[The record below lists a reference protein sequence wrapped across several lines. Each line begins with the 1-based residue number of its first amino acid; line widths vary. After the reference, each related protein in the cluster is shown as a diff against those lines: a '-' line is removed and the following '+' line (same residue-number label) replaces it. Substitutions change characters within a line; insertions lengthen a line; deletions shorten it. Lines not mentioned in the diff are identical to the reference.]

1 MALGNSP
8 RKNKQLT
15 FTGDNMTKRGITASL
30 AIIIASTIAFVACD
44 VISEKGLEESLA
56 PYIELESI
64 TQGPNSSIVVNR
76 GSATGAD
83 SYFTFN
89 VKSETRSGLIR
100 EGVKEAWC
108 LEWNKPIAQNGDL
121 HDGVEFYSTF
131 GSETWKPANYLLNIK
146 DKLKKEDPKLTYKE
160 IQVALW
166 SVIDNPSFNLEEV
179 LKSGDMPAR
188 LMRDGNPDFDVA
200 KVRSIVDRV
209 RNNYTNYNY
218 KPSVPFIAYARTE
231 NSSQNGGFLTC
242 DETAWAANG
251 DTPGENRYVTQG
263 NWATYVEYHGEEKT
277 VTLFAG
283 QDVNIGTVTFSAP
296 VAGNVTITINLNDDG
311 AFQNVGENVKIQDY
325 STAPSGNPA
334 PGGFDHK
341 GNADAG
347 EKMFEIVVPENNFYG
362 VHVDAAVD
370 CKLVEDDD

>member
-1 MALGNSP
+1 
-8 RKNKQLT
+8 
-15 FTGDNMTKRGITASL
+15 MTKRGLLILTT
-30 AIIIASTIAFVACD
+30 IIIASAITFAACD

-121 HDGVEFYSTF
+121 HEGVEFYSTF

-166 SVIDNPSFNLEEV
+166 AVIDNPSFNLEEV
-179 LKSGDMPAR
+179 LKAGDMPSR
-188 LMRDGNPDFDVA
+188 LMRDGKPDFDVA

-218 KPSVPFIAYARTE
+218 KPSVPFITYARTE

-242 DETAWAANG
+242 DQTAWAANG
-251 DTPGENRYVTQG
+251 DEPLVYRYQDPG

-283 QDVNIGTVTFSAP
+283 RTINIGTVTFSAP
-296 VAGNVTITINLNDDG
+296 SNGKVTITINLNDEVAG
-311 AFQNVGENVKIQDY
+311 FQNVSENVKIQDY
-325 STAPSGNPA
+325 ANAPSGNPDI
-334 PGGFDHK
+334 GNFDHK
-341 GNADAG
+341 GNASG
-347 EKMFEIVVPENNFYG
+347 NSFEIEVPENNFYG
-362 VHVDAAVD
+362 VHVDADVD
-370 CKLVEDDD
+370 CELVEDDD